1 VTGTESTCSIG
12 DLAEATGLS
21 TDAIRVWEKRYGRPK
36 AIRLPSGHRRYR
48 EADVRWLRRV
58 AEALARGH
66 RPGKVVRLGEEALD
80 ALLAS
85 PAESP
90 ATGFAEKVLG
100 LARESRAADLRRL
113 LAGRARTEGPREFL
127 ATAGEILTAAGRAWA
142 DGQLGIR
149 HEHLL
154 SEMLEDVLRGL
165 REEVPGRRGGEVVVL
180 TTLPGERHALGLQLA
195 ALATKLTGADPRI
208 LGAETPIPEI
218 AEAARETGASVVALS
233 ISLASGGPDTDRTL
247 AELRDALSPGV
258 RLLAGGRGARGVR
271 RGPRGIVY
279 PADLAEFEALLAK
292 TRED

>member
-1 VTGTESTCSIG
+1 VTEPVSTCSIG

-21 TDAIRVWEKRYGRPK
+21 TDAIRVWEKRYGRPQ

-48 EADVRWLRRV
+48 ETDVRWLRRV

-66 RPGKVVRLGEEALD
+66 RPGKVVLLDEEELD
-80 ALLAS
+80 ALLAA
-85 PAESP
+85 PAGTP
-90 ATGFAEKVLG
+90 ATAFAKKVLG
-100 LARESRAADLRRL
+100 FARESRTADVRRL
-113 LAGRARTEGPREFL
+113 LTGRARSEGPRKFL
-127 ATAGEILTAAGRAWA
+127 ATAGEVLTAAGRAWA

-154 SEMLEDVLRGL
+154 SEILADVLRGL
-165 REEVPGRRGGEVVVL
+165 REEVPDRRGGEVVLL

-195 ALATKLTGADPRI
+195 ALAAKLASAEVRI

-218 AEAARETGASVVALS
+218 ADAARESGASVVALS

-247 AELRDALSPGV
+247 AELRDALPPGV

-271 RGPRGIVY
+271 RGPRGVGF
-279 PADLAEFEALLAK
+279 PADLAEFEALLTKA
-292 TRED
+292 R